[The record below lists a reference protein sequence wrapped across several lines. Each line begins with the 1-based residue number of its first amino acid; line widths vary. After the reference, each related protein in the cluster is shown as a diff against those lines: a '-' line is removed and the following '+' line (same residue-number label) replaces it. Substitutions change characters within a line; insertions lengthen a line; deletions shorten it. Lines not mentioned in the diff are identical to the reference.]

1 LLNAGYEWNIRLFS
15 TFCTLSVHPL
25 PIPGKERHPVAKFG
39 FRKMGKSDSG
49 HTIRQTAGMY
59 FHTFWQVSYG
69 DWWSKGIGLAPIP

>member
-1 LLNAGYEWNIRLFS
+1 M
-15 TFCTLSVHPL
+15 
-25 PIPGKERHPVAKFG
+25 AKFG